1 MKKFVVLLL
10 TLAMIPSIQSCKKKE
25 ETPKPTAK
33 ELLTKDDWRHVK
45 TESYDT
51 SGNLVNTQTLNHKVV
66 FTVSGDY
73 YYYNDSGDIS
83 DYGTWELLDDDT
95 KILITHH
102 SGGNNFTFD
111 IEKLTENE
119 FNFSI
124 TGSTGKYIF
133 YHTR

>member
-10 TLAMIPSIQSCKKKE
+10 ALAMIPSIQSCKKKE
-25 ETPKPTAK
+25 EPKPTA
-33 ELLTKDDWRHVK
+33 EEIITKDDWRHVK

-73 YYYNDSGDIS
+73 YYYDDSGDIS

-95 KILITHH
+95 KILITPH

-111 IEKLTENE
+111 IEKLSENE

-124 TGSTGKYIF
+124 TGSTGKHIY